1 MSQENVQAAQEAY
14 KAFGQGDIAGAV
26 AGMDEN
32 AEWVTSDELPL
43 GGTLH
48 GREEI
53 AQAFARIPEYF
64 DEFSVEPDEFIDA
77 GDVVIVHAP
86 NALAPLNP
94 LRYADFTHVRAFTVG
109 SLAQLFRLT
118 GLTPRVFRETAP
130 RGSGPAA
137 TLRRALWRTA
147 LRPLVK
153 AWMLVANGDAMGG
166 IYTANVLAVAERAPE
181 IRTR

>member
-1 MSQENVQAAQEAY
+1 MSQENVAAAKEAY

-53 AQAFARIPEYF
+53 AQAWASIPDYF

-77 GDVVIVHAP
+77 GDVVIVHGMQHARAKDTGVAFDCP
-86 NALAPLNP
+86 YLQLLRMRDGKTIRGEFFADSAKALHALE
-94 LRYADFTHVRAFTVG
+94 G
-109 SLAQLFRLT
+109 Q
-118 GLTPRVFRETAP
+118 
-130 RGSGPAA
+130 PAH
-137 TLRRALWRTA
+137 
-147 LRPLVK
+147 
-153 AWMLVANGDAMGG
+153 
-166 IYTANVLAVAERAPE
+166 
-181 IRTR
+181 